1 MRGPLDKLIKQL
13 SALPGLGPRSA
24 RRLAIHLLTNREN
37 IMKPL
42 SDTLSE
48 TADQITA
55 CHICG
60 NLDTNDP
67 CQICSDS
74 HRDNS
79 ALCIVAHV
87 ADLWAIERTH
97 SYYGQYHVL
106 GGLLSALDG
115 RGPDELGIP
124 GLINRIVEHDY
135 DEVILALNA
144 TVDGQSTAHYIS
156 DQLKEYDIRLS
167 RLSHGLPMGGEL
179 DYLDDGTISLA
190 LSARSKLSSAGSG

>member
-1 MRGPLDKLIKQL
+1 
-13 SALPGLGPRSA
+13 
-24 RRLAIHLLTNREN
+24 
-37 IMKPL
+37 MKPL
-42 SDTLSE
+42 SDTLSQ
-48 TADQITA
+48 TAEQITS

-60 NLDTNDP
+60 NLDTTDP
-67 CQICSDS
+67 CQVCTDS
-74 HRDNS
+74 NRDSN
-79 ALCIVAHV
+79 ALCIVANV

-97 SYYGQYHVL
+97 SYHGQYHVL

-124 GLINRIVEHDY
+124 RLINRILEHDY
-135 DEVILALNA
+135 EEVILALNA

-156 DQLKEYDIRLS
+156 DQLKSYDIKLS

-190 LSARSKLSSAGSG
+190 LSSRSKLSTAGN